1 MGIEKAIAKINSIR
15 DRNIDTRD
23 TDLTI
28 PSHDLARGRLTVLPD
43 EYIDHQSM
51 EDSRHNLHNRPGQRR
66 RPMPQPSARQRSF
79 SIPHNALAEQGMI
92 VPDAPRNLLSE
103 EYRAIKRRILT
114 AIDIQGLSGEN
125 GSNTIM
131 VTSCVSGEGKT
142 FSALN
147 LAISIAMERDREVL
161 FVDAD
166 ITNPVAGTRLG
177 FNTNQAG
184 LTDLLKDNRLKV
196 DNMVWQSSIPGL
208 KFLPAGTVQK
218 NVTELLS
225 SRNMVQLTR
234 SLSQQNPDRVVVV
247 DTAPILLTSESSVV
261 ADLAGQIVFVVAAE
275 TTTKA
280 MVSDA
285 LKILNDH
292 SRIGFLLNKTRK
304 KQSSGYGYG
313 YGYGYGQR

>member
-1 MGIEKAIAKINSIR
+1 MGSIEKAIAKIHSKR
-15 DRNIDTRD
+15 DRSTELREEQHHA
-23 TDLTI
+23 
-28 PSHDLARGRLTVLPD
+28 SAGASAQGRLTVLPE
-43 EYIDHQSM
+43 EYIDQ
-51 EDSRHNLHNRPGQRR
+51 PGKGDVTQGYN
-66 RPMPQPSARQRSF
+66 QSARSNRVNSPGTRSF
-79 SIPHNALAEQGMI
+79 SIPHGALAEQGMI
-92 VPDAPRNLLSE
+92 VPDSPRNLLSE

-114 AIDIQGLSGEN
+114 AIEIQSLANEN
-125 GSNTIM
+125 GSNLIM

-147 LAISIAMERDREVL
+147 LAISMAMERDREVL

-196 DNMVWQSSIPGL
+196 EDMIWQSSIPSL
-208 KFLPAGTVQK
+208 QFLPAGTVQN

-225 SRNMVQLTR
+225 SRNMVHLTR
-234 SLSQQNPDRVVVV
+234 SLAQKNLDRVVVV

-280 MVSDA
+280 MVTDA
-285 LKILNDH
+285 LKILTDH
-292 SRIGFLLNKTRK
+292 SRVGFLLNKTRK